1 MPKNSTFVFKPFSPQ
16 QKRLMYWWAAGS
28 PHRNCNMVIADG
40 AIRSGKT
47 IAMVCGFFLWSLGSF
62 PEGETFILAGKTVG
76 ALKRNVI
83 RPALEI
89 LSAWG
94 LPYHYVSS
102 GDEAR
107 LEVGSNVYYLY
118 DAHNEK
124 SQDRLQG
131 LTAAGALADEAALF
145 PQNFIEQMIGRCSV
159 RGAKI
164 WLNCNPESP
173 AHYVKTEL
181 IDKAATKGI
190 YCLHFLMRDNLSLSQ
205 ETRAMYERMYTGV
218 FYRRFI
224 LGEWCLAEGLIYSCF
239 DPAQHVKTELPE
251 LRGRWFISID
261 YGTVNPFSAGL
272 WCVTDGKAYRV
283 QEYYFDSRTQHKQH
297 TDDEYYAALEELAGS
312 RVIEAVV
319 VDPSAASFIELIRR
333 KGRFAVR
340 KARNEVLDGIRLT
353 ARLLNA
359 GVLQISAAC
368 KDAIREF
375 GLYVWDESTAED
387 RPLKTNDHAMDEI
400 RYFCETI
407 LRPMDRGGE
416 FGG

>member
-1 MPKNSTFVFKPFSPQ
+1 MLPRNKGFVFKPFSSKQ
-16 QKRLMYWWAAGS
+16 QRLIYWWADGS
-28 PHRNCNMVIADG
+28 PYQDRQMVIADG

-47 IAMVCGFFLWSLGSF
+47 VAMICGFLLWSLHDF
-62 PEGETFILAGKTVG
+62 PQGETFILAGKTIG

-83 RPALEI
+83 KPALEI
-89 LSAWG
+89 LAAWG
-94 LPYHYVSS
+94 LQYYYVSS

-107 LEVGSNVYYLY
+107 IEVGANTYYLY
-118 DAHNEK
+118 DAHNER

-131 LTAAGALADEAALF
+131 LTAAGALADEVALF

-159 RGAKI
+159 EGARL

-181 IDKAATKGI
+181 IDKAKEKGI
-190 YCLHFLMRDNLSLSQ
+190 YYLHFFMEDNLALSPK
-205 ETRAMYERMYTGV
+205 TRAMYARMYTGV

-224 LGEWCLAEGLIYSCF
+224 LGEWCLAEGLIYSVF
-239 DPAQHVKTELPE
+239 DPARHVTDRLPTS
-251 LRGRWFISID
+251 GRWFISID

-272 WCVTDGKAYRV
+272 WCVTDGKAFRV
-283 QEYYFDSRTQHKQH
+283 QEYYFDSRTQHRQH
-297 TDDEYYAALEELAGS
+297 TDDEYYTALEELAGEHA
-312 RVIEAVV
+312 IEAVV

-359 GVLQISAAC
+359 DLLQIGAGC

-375 GLYVWDESTAED
+375 GLYVWDENATED
-387 RPLKTNDHAMDEI
+387 NPLKTNDHAMDEI
-400 RYFCETI
+400 RYFCATV
-407 LRPMDRGGE
+407 LRPMDRSGALGG
-416 FGG
+416 